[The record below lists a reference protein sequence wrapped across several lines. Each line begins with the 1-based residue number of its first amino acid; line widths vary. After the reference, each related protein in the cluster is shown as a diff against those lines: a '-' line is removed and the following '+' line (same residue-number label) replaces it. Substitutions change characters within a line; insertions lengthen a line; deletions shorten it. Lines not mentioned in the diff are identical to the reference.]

1 MEGAKNKNS
10 LRKIICKMIFL
21 SEKVENFKKVKI
33 ILEKRLTLPR
43 AAVIIRSIG
52 KVIPHC
58 QRKLTM
64 LESNEV

>member
-1 MEGAKNKNS
+1 MTFSN
-10 LRKIICKMIFL
+10 
-21 SEKVENFKKVKI
+21 EKRENFKKVKI
-33 ILEKRLTLPR
+33 ILEKCLTLLR
-43 AAVIIRSIG
+43 AAVIIRNIG